1 VTLSRNPKAVY
12 HRAWYA
18 HRKAK
23 GECVRCGSKPLK
35 TMTRCAEC
43 TQILKLKCA
52 LRKGGS

>member
-1 VTLSRNPKAVY
+1 MTLSRNPKAVY